1 MERTT
6 VSLRAQDMDL
16 LEQVKAESDED
27 DMGTSEAVR
36 RVFDR
41 AREHDELRSR
51 ADELRNERDEL
62 RNQLA
67 AANQR
72 IDETNELV
80 QYVEQEKELRQDRR
94 RRERMKEEAGLLK
107 RSKWWL
113 VGMPDE
119 SRTADSEP

>member
-6 VSLRAQDMDL
+6 VSLREQDMEL
-16 LEQVKAESDED
+16 LEQVKAEAGED
-27 DMGTSEAVR
+27 NMGTSEAVR

-41 AREHDELRSR
+41 ARERDELRSR
-51 ADELRNERDEL
+51 ADELRNERNEL

-72 IDETNELV
+72 IDATNELV
-80 QYVEQEKELRQDRR
+80 QYVEKEKELRQDRR
-94 RRERMKEEAGLLK
+94 RRERMKEGAGLLK